1 MTLSELSIRRPV
13 FAAVVSLLIVV
24 FGVAALLQLPV
35 RELPDVDA
43 AVVTVTTTY
52 TGAAPEIIDTDIT
65 EIIEGAISGV
75 SGVKTISSESRRDR
89 SQVIV
94 EFDIGRDIDQAANDV
109 RDVIGRVRDDLPEDV
124 GEPQVVKS
132 DSDADPVMRLAVV
145 SDRMTSAE
153 VTDYV
158 ERYVVDRFSTLD
170 GISSI
175 DMYGERRQ
183 AIRIWLD
190 RRALAARN
198 LTVADIESAL
208 RRNNVELPSGEIES
222 STRLFTVRIDSRLS
236 EVEQFRRIVVDRVA
250 GYPVRL
256 SDVARVETGVENN
269 DTFVRN
275 NGRTAVGLGIA
286 RQSQANTMAIS
297 RAIRGEIERLKPT
310 LPEGMQILVGSDDAM
325 FIAASIREV
334 GIALGISLSLVLVV
348 ILLFLMSFRATLIP
362 AIAIPVSVIGCFAL
376 IYALGFSLNVLTLL
390 ALVLAI
396 GLVVDDAIIVIENI
410 QRRIDAGESP
420 LVASV
425 RGSRQVTFAVIA
437 TSITLISVFVPISFL
452 EGAAGRLFT
461 EFGFVMASSVAISM
475 FVALSACPALS
486 SKVLKPAFGRRHGK
500 GSRRGP
506 MAWLTQGYAR
516 LLSGALS
523 VPVIVVAAALAYS
536 AGAFVFFQ
544 QLPSELTPR
553 EDRGVLFVPLTTPQG
568 SNVEYTDAQTR
579 EVEEVLAP
587 LVDNGEV
594 TSLFSIVGSWGRPYR
609 AFVVL
614 RLAPWEVRERTAGE
628 IITDIAPGV
637 TALPGARGYPA
648 APAGLG
654 LRGSSTPLRVV
665 VSGPDFE
672 SVKAWSQTLL
682 ERARDNDQLRNAQV
696 DFEQNQPQINLS
708 VNRARADDLGI
719 PVQTVAATLQTMLA
733 SRHITDFVDRGREYP
748 VIVQA
753 GLADR
758 RTPDDISNIFVRAG
772 DGRTL
777 VPMAAL
783 IETRETAAAASL
795 RRYNRL
801 PSITIEA
808 ALAEGYDLGTAIDYM
823 RTAAADSLPAE
834 AFIGFSGQSQQYLE
848 TSSGVAVTFALAL
861 LIVFLVLAAQFESWV
876 HPLIIML
883 SVPLAIAGAIYTLS
897 LTGQSLNLY
906 SQIGIILL
914 IGLMAKNGILIVE
927 FANQLRDE
935 GHSIRDAVIES
946 ATLRLRPIL
955 MTVIATILGAVPLAI
970 ATGAGAEARTTIG
983 VVIIG
988 GLGVATVLTLFL
1000 TPVLYSL
1007 LAGLSRPRAAVEQ
1020 QLERELG
1027 TMPPMNADGAAT
1039 HGRTTT

>member
-24 FGVAALLQLPV
+24 FGFAALLQLPV

-43 AVVTVTTTY
+43 AVVTVTTNY

-65 EIIEGAISGV
+65 EVIEGAISGV

-89 SQVIV
+89 SQVVI

-109 RDVIGRVRDDLPEDV
+109 RDAVGRVRGNLPDGV
-124 GEPQVVKS
+124 DEPQVVKS

-145 SDRMTSAE
+145 SDRMTPAE

-158 ERYVVDRFSTLD
+158 DRYVIDRFSTLD

-175 DMYGERRQ
+175 RTYGERRQ

-190 RRALAARN
+190 RRAMAARN
-198 LTVADIESAL
+198 LTVADIENAL

-256 SDVARVETGVENN
+256 ADVAQVEPGVESNE
-269 DTFVRN
+269 TFVRN
-275 NGRTAVGLGIA
+275 NGRTAIGLAIA

-297 RAIRGEIERLKPT
+297 SAIRAEIERIEPI
-310 LPEGMQILVGSDDAM
+310 LPEGMQILIGSDDAI
-325 FIAASIREV
+325 FIASSIREV
-334 GIALGISLSLVLVV
+334 GIALGISLTLVLLV

-362 AIAIPVSVIGCFAL
+362 AIAIPVSVVGCFAL
-376 IYALGFSLNVLTLL
+376 IYALGFSINVLTLL

-410 QRRIDAGESP
+410 QRRIDAGETP

-425 RGSRQVTFAVIA
+425 LGSRQVTFAVVA

-461 EFGFVMASSVAISM
+461 EFGFVMASSVAISL

-486 SKVLKPAFGRRHGK
+486 SKVLKPAFGNGAGH
-500 GSRRGP
+500 STRGP
-506 MAWLTQGYAR
+506 MARLTSAYSR
-516 LLSGALS
+516 LLKGALS
-523 VPVIVVAAALAYS
+523 VPLIVIVLALVYS
-536 AGAFVFFQ
+536 AGAFVVFQ
-544 QLPSELTPR
+544 NLPSELTPR

-568 SNVEYTDAQTR
+568 SNVEFTDAQTR
-579 EVEEVLAP
+579 EVEKILTP
-587 LVDNGEV
+587 LVESGEV

-614 RLAPWEVRERTAGE
+614 RLADWKDRERSAGE
-628 IITDIAPGV
+628 IITDIAPAI
-637 TALPGARGYPA
+637 TELPGARGYPA

-672 SVKAWSQTLL
+672 SVKEWAQTLL
-682 ERARDNDQLRNAQV
+682 ERARENPNLRNAQV
-696 DFEQNQPQINLS
+696 DFEQNQPQINLA
-708 VNRARADDLGI
+708 VNRIRADDLGI
-719 PVQTVAATLQTMLA
+719 PVETVAATLQTMLA
-733 SRHITDFVDRGREYP
+733 SREITDYVDRGREYP

-753 GLADR
+753 KPEDR
-758 RTPDDISNIFVRAG
+758 RTPNDISNIFVRAG
-772 DGRTL
+772 DGSTL

-783 IETRETAAAASL
+783 IDTTETAAAASL

-801 PSITIEA
+801 PSITIES
-808 ALAEGYDLGTAIDYM
+808 ALAEGYDLGTAIQYM
-823 RTAAADSLPAE
+823 VDSAAESLPAE

-848 TSSGVAVTFALAL
+848 TSSGVAVTFLLAL
-861 LIVFLVLAAQFESWV
+861 LIVFLVLAAQFESWI

-883 SVPLAIAGAIYTLS
+883 SVPLAIAGTIYTLA
-897 LTGQSLNLY
+897 LMDQTLNLY

-935 GHSIRDAVIES
+935 GYEVRDAVIEA

-955 MTVIATILGAVPLAI
+955 MTAIATILGAVPLAI

-1020 QLERELG
+1020 RLERELASISPG
-1027 TMPPMNADGAAT
+1027 AVADDPRQAPTG
-1039 HGRTTT
+1039 H